1 MNYFVAIFAIPLGV
15 AGLVA
20 GEADD
25 SPGLQP
31 RRAHRRRGCTGRED
45 RPARRRYPP
54 RTAAGV
60 SPKKPTPL
68 GPPTLLS
75 GRWVEDL
82 RDGDFVRSGR
92 I

>member
-45 RPARRRYPP
+45 RPARRR
-54 RTAAGV
+54 
-60 SPKKPTPL
+60 
-68 GPPTLLS
+68 
-75 GRWVEDL
+75 
-82 RDGDFVRSGR
+82 
-92 I
+92 